1 MDPLPSI
8 AKVFSYVVQQERQ
21 LASNNIMGNT
31 SLINTTNTNS
41 FNSRNLCTYCGKNN
55 HTVDEC
61 YRKNGF
67 PQNYASR
74 RGRGSQSGFGRGN
87 SIGRGSKL
95 CTYCGVINHIVDECY
110 RKHGYPLGHKFYKS
124 QGPNINNVSAENEEG
139 DNSAQN
145 EDVKLTSQQYKALM
159 ALLQQK
165 NTTHNNSHVNQ
176 IVAVSNIGS
185 TLSITCSVSKTSQD
199 RWILDSGATDHVTTF
214 PHLFSLC
221 KKINPIIVRLPNAH
235 TVTVTHARKV
245 QFSQLL
251 YQEDVLYI
259 PSFQFNLIS
268 ISKLVFS
275 LSCKLTFMNDKCF
288 IQYLQSM

>member
-1 MDPLPSI
+1 MEGFEVEVFIKRFAENFII
-8 AKVFSYVVQQERQ
+8 AAGYGFYQ
-21 LASNNIMGNT
+21 T
-31 SLINTTNTNS
+31 
-41 FNSRNLCTYCGKNN
+41 
-55 HTVDEC
+55 
-61 YRKNGF
+61 RKNGF

-87 SIGRGSKL
+87 SIGRG
-95 CTYCGVINHIVDECY
+95 NECY

-139 DNSAQN
+139 DNSAQERKQETQN

-199 RWILDSGATDHVTTF
+199 RWILDSDDYSRFVWVFLMNSKAKTQS
-214 PHLFSLC
+214 HLKNFVANVESSMMIL
-221 KKINPIIVRLPNAH
+221 A
-235 TVTVTHARKV
+235 
-245 QFSQLL
+245 
-251 YQEDVLYI
+251 LYI
-259 PSFQFNLIS
+259 NVLVL
-268 ISKLVFS
+268 KLS
-275 LSCKLTFMNDKCF
+275 NRMGLLKEDIN
-288 IQYLQSM
+288 IY